1 MSCQDM
7 QTEFYLCLIFTLD
20 FLQMNKDFNKIHK
33 EIYSHFTNWYQR
45 HRLGGGVKYF
55 TWMTLKLL
63 LVLAV

>member
-7 QTEFYLCLIFTLD
+7 QTEFYLCLIFALY
-20 FLQMNKDFNKIHK
+20 FLQMNTIHK

-55 TWMTLKLL
+55 TWMSLKLL